1 MSRVASCFADGGG
14 TMVALAAVAFVLAFL
29 ILERFMSTGAQMRGL
44 ASSGNSAPRDDV
56 RLRGLRRMGIIRA
69 CLVVAPLLGLF
80 GTVCGMIDTFDAIL
94 NGGYVS
100 AMSAG
105 ISKALL
111 TTQYGLAIAA
121 PGILA
126 EQALVRRTEKLAMM
140 ARAARLRARE
150 AKPCDDAS

>member
-14 TMVALAAVAFVLAFL
+14 TMVALAVVAFTLAFL
-29 ILERFMSTGAQMRGL
+29 ILERFMSTGAQMRWL
-44 ASSGNSAPRDDV
+44 ASSDNGLPCEDV
-56 RLRGLRRMGIIRA
+56 RLHGMRRMGIIRA

-80 GTVCGMIDTFDAIL
+80 GTVCGMIDTFNAIL
-94 NGGYVS
+94 SGGYVS

-126 EQALVRRTEKLAMM
+126 ERALVRRTEKLAIM

-150 AKPCDDAS
+150 GKPCDDAS